1 MVTTPAL
8 AEQRV
13 VLRNISWQTFT
24 AMLNEM
30 EQDRA
35 TRFAYI
41 DGILEI
47 MTPLGEHE
55 NTNRFIDRLISTLA
69 EEINLNIKSFGSLTL
84 KRENFKRG
92 AEPDSC
98 YYIANELRVRN
109 KRNIDLDIDPPPDLV
124 LEIDITSSSID
135 KSPIYASV
143 GVPEIW
149 RYDGR
154 SLTVFVLSQPDLI
167 YIPTPASP
175 TFPILN
181 LNLVPQL
188 IAQSLIDGETKTLR
202 SFRAWVHQQLN
213 TNSN

>member
-1 MVTTPAL
+1 MVTTQAL

-13 VLRNISWQTFT
+13 VLKNISWQTFT

-30 EQDRA
+30 GEKRGV
-35 TRFAYI
+35 RLAYI

-55 NTNRFIDRLISTLA
+55 NTNRFIERLIHALA
-69 EEINLNIKSFGSLTL
+69 EEMNLNIKSFGSLTL
-84 KRENFKRG
+84 KRENMRRG

-98 YYIANELRVRN
+98 YYIQNEPRVRN
-109 KRNIDLDIDPPPDLV
+109 KRNIEINIDPPPDLI

-135 KSPIYASV
+135 KLSIYASV

-154 SLTVFVLSQPDLI
+154 SLQVFILSQPNSI
-167 YIPTPASP
+167 YTPTQQSS
-175 TFPILN
+175 TFPLLDLN
-181 LNLVPQL
+181 VVPQL
-188 IAQSLIDGETKTLR
+188 IEQSLIDGETQTLR
-202 SFRAWVHQQLN
+202 SFRTWVRQQLDRM
-213 TNSN
+213 